1 MLASL
6 SSRDISSCRSL
17 FRYPMTPFR
26 PTTVLVMALALALS
40 HSALGS
46 DPAGGESARLPVPA
60 ENVSTAAPEP
70 NTALLAG
77 LGGLALLFFA
87 LRRK

>member
-1 MLASL
+1 
-6 SSRDISSCRSL
+6 
-17 FRYPMTPFR
+17 
-26 PTTVLVMALALALS
+26 MALALALP

-46 DPAGGESARLPVPA
+46 DPAGGEIVHLPIPP